1 MSELGLG
8 PWWNFR
14 YVLLVVGHFA
24 GCSVNLTCCC
34 RRPWQRGS
42 RSSKAYLK
50 GSQILHSPIGWVS
63 QKMCCCLA
71 DCHLGERKSAK
82 KRTEVCG
89 KENRVD
95 IRHLVWELALYLTNF
110 ICLLLGVWAK
120 LTWIWMKKFGRGDEM
135 KCKRNTGWISRPNV

>member
-8 PWWNFR
+8 PCWNFR